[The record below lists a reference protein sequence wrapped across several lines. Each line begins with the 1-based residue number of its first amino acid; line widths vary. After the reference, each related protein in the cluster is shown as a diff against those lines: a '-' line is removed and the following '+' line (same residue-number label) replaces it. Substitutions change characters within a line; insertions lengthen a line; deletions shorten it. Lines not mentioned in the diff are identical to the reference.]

1 MEKNKRN
8 SKSKEDKHTKPHKG
22 EKGSVKDLTAPT
34 EITFK
39 WLEDCVRDFVDDA
52 DHTELKFPAAL
63 SNEHRKHVHKL
74 STRNGM
80 TSQSA
85 GAGSQRYISL
95 IKTDDT
101 KAKERKQKSIDKIP
115 HGASEILYDF
125 LYLGSG
131 RDANDKEQLREL
143 GITRVLNVAREWR
156 MPDSDDEDE
165 GFDVKNTQ
173 LQHVIDATAEGNNN
187 NNNAVN
193 QAIKEDEALFEKKD
207 AQSNE
212 LLDNDGHLHQK
223 LEEMTLVKQ
232 GEKIVYKKLHLVDVV
247 DEDVTSIFNEAFEF
261 LEQCREA
268 GRRVLVHCVIGKSR
282 SASIVIAYLMKHN
295 QMALQKAFNFVKSK
309 RALIQP
315 NNGFM
320 IQLREYEQK
329 LFNTGPS
336 MNEGDWEVIIP
347 PAKKNKAQ
355 AKPQR
360 DIPEA
365 EVTAAVDKFVKKVL
379 SESRLQEIADKGCNG
394 KLVKSNTG
402 KFLNQMHETVALL
415 INNNADMESGLK
427 EVDLTVRS
435 KAVDK
440 RLTDYARQWFNS
452 QCK

>member
-1 MEKNKRN
+1 MWV
-8 SKSKEDKHTKPHKG
+8 HTTHC
-22 EKGSVKDLTAPT
+22 SSHLLTVLQA
-34 EITFK
+34 
-39 WLEDCVRDFVDDA
+39 
-52 DHTELKFPAAL
+52 
-63 SNEHRKHVHKL
+63 
-74 STRNGM
+74 
-80 TSQSA
+80 
-85 GAGSQRYISL
+85 
-95 IKTDDT
+95 
-101 KAKERKQKSIDKIP
+101 KAKEKKQKSIDKIP

-131 RDANDKEQLREL
+131 RDANDKQQLREL

-156 MPDSDDEDE
+156 VPDSDDEDE

-173 LQHVIDATAEGNNN
+173 LQHVIDAQAEGSNN
-187 NNNAVN
+187 NNNAVDK
-193 QAIKEDEALFEKKD
+193 AIKEDEALFEKKD
-207 AQSNE
+207 AQSNGS
-212 LLDNDGHLHQK
+212 LDGDGHLHQK
-223 LEEMTLVKQ
+223 LEEMTLVTE

-261 LEQCREA
+261 LGKSTYWMQCLCTVSLLLEQCREA

-282 SASIVIAYLMKHN
+282 SASIVIGMCFKYCTTNMLTIVIAYLMRHN
-295 QMALQKAFNFVKSK
+295 QMTLQKAFNFVKSK
-309 RALIQP
+309 RSLIQP

-329 LFNTGPS
+329 LYNTGPS

-347 PAKKNKAQ
+347 PSKKNKAQ

-365 EVTAAVDKFVKKVL
+365 EVNAAIEKFVKKVL

-394 KLVKSNTG
+394 KIVKNNTG

-427 EVDLTVRS
+427 DVDLTVRS

-440 RLTDYARQWFNS
+440 RLTDYARQWFNAN
-452 QCK
+452 CK

>member
-1 MEKNKRN
+1 
-8 SKSKEDKHTKPHKG
+8 
-22 EKGSVKDLTAPT
+22 
-34 EITFK
+34 
-39 WLEDCVRDFVDDA
+39 
-52 DHTELKFPAAL
+52 
-63 SNEHRKHVHKL
+63 
-74 STRNGM
+74 M

-95 IKTDDT
+95 IKTDDVRKFVAIRNNYSQTNFSQT

-173 LQHVIDATAEGNNN
+173 LQHVIDATTEGNN

-261 LEQCREA
+261 LGTIFIYNNIVRVPNASLEQCREA

-282 SASIVIAYLMKHN
+282 SASIVIGTCIVCN
-295 QMALQKAFNFVKSK
+295 V
-309 RALIQP
+309 RAL
-315 NNGFM
+315 
-320 IQLREYEQK
+320 
-329 LFNTGPS
+329 T
-336 MNEGDWEVIIP
+336 
-347 PAKKNKAQ
+347 
-355 AKPQR
+355 
-360 DIPEA
+360 
-365 EVTAAVDKFVKKVL
+365 
-379 SESRLQEIADKGCNG
+379 
-394 KLVKSNTG
+394 
-402 KFLNQMHETVALL
+402 
-415 INNNADMESGLK
+415 
-427 EVDLTVRS
+427 
-435 KAVDK
+435 
-440 RLTDYARQWFNS
+440 
-452 QCK
+452 